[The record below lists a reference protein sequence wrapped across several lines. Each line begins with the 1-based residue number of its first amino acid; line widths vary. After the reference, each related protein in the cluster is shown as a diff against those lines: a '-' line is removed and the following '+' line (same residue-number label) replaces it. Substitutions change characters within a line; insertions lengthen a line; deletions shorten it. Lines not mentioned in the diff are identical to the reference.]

1 MKKQFKLL
9 ALIFSVGL
17 IVAGFTQ
24 CSKADVSSTT
34 SFPKTSVADQ
44 MDLLAEAEA
53 SDAETNDIT
62 TCIYTCINGMPIQE
76 LSETEINAL
85 NFIREEEFLAHDIY
99 VALYAAYN
107 IPVFNNISKSEN
119 IHTTAIRV
127 LMEKYALAD
136 PAADHVNGVFTN
148 PDIQA
153 LYDALLA
160 QGMLSINDAIVVG
173 ATIEDYDIADLV
185 AHIDEGI
192 DNEDILF
199 VLQKL
204 YKGSRNHLR
213 AFYAHLQFRN
223 ISYTPQ
229 FISLELYN
237 EIVTSDWEF
246 GNGFCSCEQTATGS
260 AVNIQTR

>member
-9 ALIFSVGL
+9 ALILSVGL

-34 SFPKTSVADQ
+34 SLPKTSVAEQIDQ
-44 MDLLAEAEA
+44 FAESEAAE
-53 SDAETNDIT
+53 AETNDIT
-62 TCIYTCINGMPIQE
+62 TCIYTCINGMPVQE

-107 IPVFNNISKSEN
+107 IPVFNNISKSED

-136 PAADHVNGVFTN
+136 PAADHVSGVFTN

-160 QGMLSINDAIVVG
+160 QGMLSINDAMVVG
-173 ATIEDYDIADLV
+173 ATIEDYDISDLIN
-185 AHIDEGI
+185 HIDNDI

-204 YKGSRNHLR
+204 FKGSRNHLR
-213 AFYAHLQFRN
+213 AFYAHMQFRN
-223 ISYTPQ
+223 IPYTPQ

-237 EIVTSDWEF
+237 EIVTSEWEF
-246 GNGFCSCEQTATGS
+246 GNGFCSCEQTATSS
-260 AVNIQTR
+260 AVDFKTR